1 MEFFDAVIRY
11 ETDLWLHAERALR
24 DAGAGSLADLE
35 GVRAIAAHG
44 PTCRVHEVSRELG
57 ITIGAASKLVDR
69 LERSGLARRRPNPAD
84 GRSSFV
90 ALTADGE
97 RHRVAGEAVLRA
109 AIGAHLTRS
118 GIDIAAVTRAL
129 GDLRAV
135 LAEPAGVPA

>member
-11 ETDLWLHAERALR
+11 ETDLWSHAERALR
-24 DAGAGSLADLE
+24 DAGVGSLADLE

-44 PTCRVHEVSRELG
+44 DTCRVHEVSRALG

-97 RHRVAGEAVLRA
+97 RHRTAGEAVLSS
-109 AIGAHLTRS
+109 AIGVHLARS
-118 GIDIAAVTRAL
+118 GVDVAAVTRAL
-129 GDLRAV
+129 GRLRAAI
-135 LAEPAGVPA
+135 AESAGVPA